1 MIRFLLKGLLRDRS
15 RSLFPLLTVFSGVF
29 LAVFFFSFMN
39 GVMSDMLKTTA
50 HFQTGHLRI
59 MTRAYA
65 AEADQNPIDLSLVG
79 VDKQID
85 QLKNLYPDVLWL
97 PRIHFGGLLDVPD
110 AKGET
115 RSQGPVTGLAVR
127 LLDQDAPEQRLLNIR
142 ESIVR
147 GRLPRKAKEILI
159 GDAFAKKLNVN
170 PGEKVTL
177 ISSTMYGS
185 MAMANFSI
193 SGTVHFGIAPMDR
206 GAMIADIGDIQY
218 ALDMDDAACE
228 ILGFLPDDI
237 YDDERA
243 TTMKTAFNREFS
255 KPENEFSPRMGTLP
269 VESGLE
275 MYFELMNSMGFIIV
289 GIFVVAMS
297 IVLWNAGL
305 MGSLR
310 RYGEIGVRLA
320 IGEDKGHVYRTLIGE
335 SLMIGIAGAVL
346 GTLCGV
352 GISYLMQ
359 VHGIDFGDITR
370 NSSMMISNVYRARV
384 TPGSF
389 LVGLAPGI
397 LSTLLGTAIAGIGIY
412 KRQTSQLFKE
422 LET

>member
-1 MIRFLLKGLLRDRS
+1 MMKFLLKGLWRDRS

-29 LAVFFFSFMN
+29 LAVVFFSFMN

-65 AEADQNPIDLSLVG
+65 AEADQNPIDLALMG
-79 VDKQID
+79 VEEKLT
-85 QLKNLYPDVLWL
+85 QLGDRYPDVLWL
-97 PRIHFGGLLDVPD
+97 PRIRFGGLLDVPD
-110 AKGET
+110 EKGET

-127 LLDQDAPEQRLLNIR
+127 LLDPAGPERRLLNMGDA
-142 ESIVR
+142 IVR
-147 GRLPRKAKEILI
+147 GRLPQKPKEILI
-159 GDAFAKKLNVN
+159 GDAFAGKLDVN
-170 PGEKVTL
+170 PGDTVTL
-177 ISSTMYGS
+177 ISSTMFGS
-185 MAMANFSI
+185 MAMANFTI
-193 SGTVHFGIAPMDR
+193 SGTVRFGIAPMDR
-206 GAMIADIGDIQY
+206 GAVIADIRDIQY

-228 ILGFLPDDI
+228 ILGFQPDDI
-237 YDDERA
+237 YDDDRA
-243 TTMKTAFNREFS
+243 TAMATAFNASTDGDDDFA
-255 KPENEFSPRMGTLP
+255 PQMGTLP
-269 VESGLE
+269 GESGLE
-275 MYFELMNSMGFIIV
+275 LYFDLLNSMGFIIV
-289 GIFVVAMS
+289 GIFVGAMA

-352 GISYLMQ
+352 SVAYLMQ
-359 VHGIDFGDITR
+359 VHGMDFGGITR

-384 TPGSF
+384 TAGSF

-397 LSTLLGTAIAGIGIY
+397 LSTLLGSAIAGIGIY

-422 LET
+422 LEA